1 MGASL
6 SGDGFTL
13 DSTLTLIV
21 VVTSVAAAIYVF
33 GDAHKRGMSALWGI
47 GALALWIVVL
57 PIYLIARSQRSV
69 GQAPVAATV
78 APPNWYL
85 DPEGGPGWRWWDGR
99 QWTEHRSGA
108 EGPSQAK
115 PS

>member
-1 MGASL
+1 MDAE
-6 SGDGFTL
+6 GFTL

-21 VVTSVAAAIYVF
+21 VVTSIAAAIYVF
-33 GDAHKRGMSALWGI
+33 GDAHKRGMSAGWGI

-57 PIYLIARSQRSV
+57 PVYLIARSGREV
-69 GQAPVAATV
+69 GQGAASAPITT